1 MGCRVFSRAEFPA
14 LLHRWGTHLNL
25 MVEAYSIRGSMIKGI
40 GRVSNYIVFSV
51 GNGRRIRFW
60 LDSWCGDEALCN
72 SFPSLFALAVSK
84 EEWVAEVWDPS
95 VFNDWEVVLVE
106 WLLLTIQGKRVSA
119 EVEDR
124 EIWKKT
130 KVGFSQ

>member
-72 SFPSLFALAVSK
+72 SFLSLFALVVSK
-84 EEWVAEVWDPS
+84 EEWVVEVWDPS
-95 VFNDWEVVLVE
+95 VEG
-106 WLLLTIQGKRVSA
+106 GKLES
-119 EVEDR
+119 
-124 EIWKKT
+124 
-130 KVGFSQ
+130 